1 MSTKLSKGQKKK
13 AMKKRKQ
20 ERENKPT
27 EPNRTEPNTD
37 QQQSSS
43 MYDRLNNC
51 MGLLGLPTYSADNP
65 SRTRGVFDVI
75 QEFDDKLVSTPMT
88 NPLFVTKTNP
98 LLPKGKPK
106 IQNHKK
112 FLKRANS
119 NQVWAN
125 QMSESKHESWML
137 DVYRMRT
144 HDNVQWAANY
154 NRGIYKIM
162 QIRQETGC
170 SETTNSQKF
179 ILFKDFLKFNLLLA
193 KRDCLPDSFDYP
205 KFLTLAKDLLQ
216 YHFEK
221 ADAKQKY
228 GDENVFSKDP
238 SLRRQGE
245 HIYGFSTMA
254 REQEAESYHKDLD
267 EMIEKAINEKN
278 FIGSDM
284 SIFEKIG
291 GNMIWFDFEK
301 GLKVPEGD
309 RLKMGKGRK

>member
-1 MSTKLSKGQKKK
+1 MINDFDEELTNSKEKGK
-13 AMKKRKQ
+13 
-20 ERENKPT
+20 
-27 EPNRTEPNTD
+27 D
-37 QQQSSS
+37 
-43 MYDRLNNC
+43 MYAVN
-51 MGLLGLPTYSADNP
+51 
-65 SRTRGVFDVI
+65 I
-75 QEFDDKLVSTPMT
+75 PMA
-88 NPLFVTKTNP
+88 NPLFVTKKNP
-98 LLPKGKPK
+98 LLPKGQDKPK
-106 IQNHKK
+106 IQNQKK

-125 QMSESKHESWML
+125 QMSESKHESWIL
-137 DVYRMRT
+137 DVYRMRA
-144 HDNVQWAANY
+144 HDNVQWASNY